1 MKFKRIFS
9 LLAVAGMLTVGFSA
23 CGDDDPE
30 PGTGNEGG
38 DPSVGP
44 GEVDPS
50 VNKPL
55 SSTDAGNYLDETAV
69 EVANLFKPED
79 QKEVVDVFNNYAEK
93 YAEYEFD
100 EDDFN
105 FEVGG
110 KSMLTVMAKS
120 MVKGMSGDV
129 ASLSRAAN
137 AFVTN
142 YNMSFDMIKG
152 IYTPDSR
159 TETWRRDPNSSDVIF
174 RFGSTEVKVQVS
186 GGNWDLN
193 FVTEDWDYDYN
204 YETNNYEEIV
214 YEDHYN
220 VTVPKNIVVTV
231 TESGKELV
239 HSTIESNLDRNGKN
253 FRIKTNM
260 RAANLTLDAVIE
272 GNNSRVTESQSFLV
286 SGTRVV
292 ASTATVNGSNMCD
305 EEYLS
310 ELFEDDIEDS
320 QARIDNTFR
329 DGSAMINIADRV
341 QVKATMTKIGTLMVA
356 GDYDGESSWNSHAES
371 DAAKFASALANNVKA
386 QMYFGNTDAVQANIE
401 WQKYFDEYYAG
412 YGEWM
417 VEPVIVFVDD
427 NSRFTFEEYF
437 GEARFADAIN
447 KFSSLFDVYAS
458 LWK

>member
-1 MKFKRIFS
+1 M
-9 LLAVAGMLTVGFSA
+9 
-23 CGDDDPE
+23 
-30 PGTGNEGG
+30 
-38 DPSVGP
+38 
-44 GEVDPS
+44 
-50 VNKPL
+50 
-55 SSTDAGNYLDETAV
+55 
-69 EVANLFKPED
+69 
-79 QKEVVDVFNNYAEK
+79 
-93 YAEYEFD
+93 
-100 EDDFN
+100 
-105 FEVGG
+105 
-110 KSMLTVMAKS
+110 
-120 MVKGMSGDV
+120 
-129 ASLSRAAN
+129 
-137 AFVTN
+137 
-142 YNMSFDMIKG
+142 
-152 IYTPDSR
+152 
-159 TETWRRDPNSSDVIF
+159 IF

-272 GNNSRVTESQSFLV
+272 GNNSRVTESQSLLV

-329 DGSAMINIADRV
+329 D
-341 QVKATMTKIGTLMVA
+341 L
-356 GDYDGESSWNSHAES
+356 
-371 DAAKFASALANNVKA
+371 
-386 QMYFGNTDAVQANIE
+386 
-401 WQKYFDEYYAG
+401 
-412 YGEWM
+412 
-417 VEPVIVFVDD
+417 
-427 NSRFTFEEYF
+427 
-437 GEARFADAIN
+437 
-447 KFSSLFDVYAS
+447 SLIHI
-458 LWK
+458 

>member
-9 LLAVAGMLTVGFSA
+9 LLAVAGLLTVGFSA

-120 MVKGMSGDV
+120 MVKGMAGDV

-142 YNMSFDMIKG
+142 YNVSFDMIKG

-174 RFGSTEVKVQVS
+174 RFGSIEVKVQVS

-272 GNNSRVTESQSFLV
+272 GNNSRVTESQSLLV

-341 QVKATMTKIGTLMVA
+341 QVKAT
-356 GDYDGESSWNSHAES
+356 
-371 DAAKFASALANNVKA
+371 
-386 QMYFGNTDAVQANIE
+386 
-401 WQKYFDEYYAG
+401 
-412 YGEWM
+412 
-417 VEPVIVFVDD
+417 
-427 NSRFTFEEYF
+427 
-437 GEARFADAIN
+437 
-447 KFSSLFDVYAS
+447 
-458 LWK
+458 